1 MAAGTEVS
9 VYQEKDSMRQGK
21 EGGEDWIRIKDGARK
36 KSVCVWLEKENA
48 SQGEKRDDTWIR

>member
-36 KSVCVWLEKENA
+36 KSVCVC
-48 SQGEKRDDTWIR
+48 G